1 MIRRIHCASAGE
13 LDVAFIVDNYPAE
26 RLKASNETAI
36 AMESR
41 LITPSPNDTLSLL
54 LEGAPTPLSKLQGGC
69 GLYSLSDENGVVRYI
84 GETGMPFSRRIH
96 NYHCAGDD
104 NSHKFSTVFNAGR
117 LRQMSSVDVSP
128 AKRAVNDHADGRIA
142 KELRCLF
149 ARARCMARVVD
160 LPHLTTPE
168 RKRLEDGV
176 LALAPP
182 ENKRWNDSRRL
193 DPYEPD
199 GLDDF
204 LAQIS
209 WPSMRIEAVERQGR
223 RWGSLAQ
230 ADRVVIRKKRT
241 AMSRD

>member
-1 MIRRIHCASAGE
+1 MTPRA
-13 LDVAFIVDNYPAE
+13 AE
-26 RLKASNETAI
+26 
-36 AMESR
+36 
-41 LITPSPNDTLSLL
+41 TLSLL
-54 LEGAPTPLSKLQGGC
+54 LEQKPTPLAELTGGG
-69 GLYSLSDENGVVRYI
+69 GLYSLTDEHGVVRYI
-84 GETGMPFSRRIH
+84 GETGMPFYRRIN

-117 LRQMSSVDVSP
+117 LWQMSSVDVSP
-128 AKRAVNDHADGRIA
+128 AKRAVSDHADGRIA

-149 ARARCMARVVD
+149 ARSRCMARIVD

-182 ENKRWNDSRRL
+182 ENKRWNDSRLL

-209 WPSMRIEAVERQGR
+209 WPSMRVEAVERQGR
-223 RWGSLAQ
+223 RWDSLTE
-230 ADRVVIRKKRT
+230 ADRVVVRKKRA